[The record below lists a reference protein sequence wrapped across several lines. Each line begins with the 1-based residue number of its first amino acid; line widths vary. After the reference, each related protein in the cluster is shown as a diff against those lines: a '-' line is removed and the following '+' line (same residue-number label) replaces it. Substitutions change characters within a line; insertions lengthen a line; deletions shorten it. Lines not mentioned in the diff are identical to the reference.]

1 MTTIGIIGAGEVG
14 SQIARAAIANG
25 YRVVI
30 ANSRGPETL
39 AGLVAELGPPARA
52 ATAAGAA
59 EAEAGEFVVIAVPL
73 KLVNDMPVAQL
84 ANKIVLDTNNYMP
97 WRDGRYA
104 LVDTGAKTEHELR
117 QDQLPTSKVAKAFTH
132 IQAPRLLLSARPA
145 GTPGRHALSVS
156 SDYPE
161 AVALVTRLYD
171 QFGFDTADNSPLSE
185 SWRSAPGQ
193 PAWHAHDHQTRPAL
207 IANLAKATP
216 LPPR

>member
-1 MTTIGIIGAGEVG
+1 MTTSGIIGAGEVG

-52 ATAAGAA
+52 ATAAGA
-59 EAEAGEFVVIAVPL
+59 AEAGEFVVIAVPL

-207 IANLAKATP
+207 IAILVIATP
-216 LPPR
+216 RPPR